1 MEKRIIYIVV
11 TSLLTGG
18 AEKQAIWLANKFFEN
33 NYEVR
38 FVVLKKGDEL
48 SFLLNRKISIRQF
61 KLYSKNDSRFLVRT
75 RLVYWFLTAI
85 INLRRDIRREETSNI
100 TVISFLIHSNILAFF
115 STLFNRNIKHIMSV
129 RSDRFTVRTS
139 NISFIRHLIF
149 YFISMQSSSIVFN
162 SENAMKKF
170 KKLSIRKNNHVVVPN
185 GITVT
190 YPKPDIAI
198 KNKIKDSLGNFDYKI
213 FTAGRL
219 DKLNNY
225 SELIKAVRILKDK
238 NINIGLILFGDGWQ
252 RQALEKEVKNLHL
265 EHEVR
270 FFGKVNNIPNY
281 FGLFDLA
288 IHTATHG
295 GLSNL
300 IIEAIYNKIPIAVTP
315 IGDSQ
320 ELIKEN
326 RGIEIKGFDSS
337 SIANAIEEFIFLD
350 KDSISDSTERAYS
363 YLSGK
368 IDNES
373 IYKKWADL
381 AK

>member
-1 MEKRIIYIVV
+1 MEKRIIYIIV

-170 KKLSIRKNNHVVVPN
+170 KKLSIRKNNHVVIPN
-185 GITVT
+185 GITVI
-190 YPKPDIAI
+190 YPKADIAI

-252 RQALEKEVKNLHL
+252 RESLEKEVINLHL

-270 FFGKVNNIPNY
+270 FFGKVKNIPNY

-337 SIANAIEEFIFLD
+337 SIADAIEEFIFLD
-350 KDSISDSTERAYS
+350 KDSISDST
-363 YLSGK
+363 
-368 IDNES
+368 
-373 IYKKWADL
+373 
-381 AK
+381 

>member
-129 RSDRFTVRTS
+129 RSDRFTLRTS

-190 YPKPDIAI
+190 YPKADIAI
-198 KNKIKDSLGNFDYKI
+198 KNKIKDSLDNFDYKI

-252 RQALEKEVKNLHL
+252 REALEKEVKNLHL
-265 EHEVR
+265 EYEVR

-337 SIANAIEEFIFLD
+337 SIADAIEEFIFLD

>member
-1 MEKRIIYIVV
+1 MEKRKIYIIV

-48 SFLLNRKISIRQF
+48 SFLLNKAIPIRQF
-61 KLYSKNDSRFLVRT
+61 KLFSKKDSRFLART
-75 RLVYWFLTAI
+75 RLAYWFIVAI
-85 INLRRDIRREETSNI
+85 KNLRKDIRREDSSDI

-115 STLFNRNIKHIMSV
+115 STLFNKRIKHIMSV

-170 KKLSIRKNNHVVVPN
+170 KKLSIRKNNHYVVPN
-185 GITVT
+185 GITIA
-190 YPKPDIAI
+190 YPEADIQVN
-198 KNKIKDSLGNFDYKI
+198 NKIKDSLSSFEYKI
-213 FTAGRL
+213 FSAGRL
-219 DKLNNY
+219 DELNNY
-225 SELIKAVRILKDK
+225 SELIKAIRILKDK
-238 NINIGLILFGDGWQ
+238 GLNIGLILFGDGWQ
-252 RQALEKEVKNLHL
+252 RNALEEQVQDLHL
-265 EHEVR
+265 THEVN
-270 FFGKVNNIPNY
+270 FFGKVKNIPNY
-281 FGLFDLA
+281 FELFDLA

-300 IIEAIYNKIPIAVTP
+300 IIEAIYNKTPIAVTP

-320 ELIKEN
+320 ELIKKN
-326 RGIEIKGFDSS
+326 RGIEIKGFDS
-337 SIANAIEEFIFLD
+337 NAIVDAIEKFIMLD
-350 KDSISDSTERAYS
+350 IDSINDSTERAYT
-363 YLSGK
+363 YLSERF
-368 IDNES
+368 DNES
-373 IYKKWADL
+373 IYEKWVDL

>member
-48 SFLLNRKISIRQF
+48 SFLLNREISIRQF

-170 KKLSIRKNNHVVVPN
+170 KKLSIRKNNHVVIPN
-185 GITVT
+185 GITVI
-190 YPKPDIAI
+190 YPKADIAI

-252 RQALEKEVKNLHL
+252 RESLEKEVINLHL

-270 FFGKVNNIPNY
+270 FFGKVKNIPNY

-337 SIANAIEEFIFLD
+337 SIADAIEEFIFLD

>member
-1 MEKRIIYIVV
+1 MEKRIIYIIV

-48 SFLLNRKISIRQF
+48 SFLLNKEIPIRQF
-61 KLYSKNDSRFLVRT
+61 KLFSRKDSRFLART
-75 RLVYWFLTAI
+75 RLVYWFLVAI
-85 INLRRDIRREETSNI
+85 KNLRKDMRREDSPNI

-115 STLFNRNIKHIMSV
+115 STLFNKHIKHIMSV

-139 NISFIRHLIF
+139 NVSFIRHLIF

-170 KKLSIRKNNHVVVPN
+170 KKLSIRKNNHYVVPN
-185 GITVT
+185 GITIA
-190 YPKPDIAI
+190 YPEVDKEM
-198 KNKIKDSLGNFDYKI
+198 KNKIEDSINSFEYKI

-219 DKLNNY
+219 DELNNY
-225 SELIKAVRILKDK
+225 SELIKAIRILKDK
-238 NINIGLILFGDGWQ
+238 GLDIGLILFGDGWQ
-252 RQALEKEVKNLHL
+252 RNTLEEQVQDLHL
-265 EHEVR
+265 EHEVN
-270 FFGKVNNIPNY
+270 FFGKVKNIPNY
-281 FGLFDLA
+281 FELFDLA

-320 ELIKEN
+320 ELIKKN

-337 SIANAIEEFIFLD
+337 AIVDAIEEFIMLD
-350 KDSISDSTERAYS
+350 KDSINDSTERAYV
-363 YLSGK
+363 YLSEK
-368 IDNES
+368 FDNKS
-373 IYKKWADL
+373 IYAKWVDL

>member
-48 SFLLNRKISIRQF
+48 SFLLNREISIRQF

-170 KKLSIRKNNHVVVPN
+170 KKLSIRKNNHVVIPN
-185 GITVT
+185 GITVI
-190 YPKPDIAI
+190 YPKADIAI

-252 RQALEKEVKNLHL
+252 RESLEKEVINLHL

-270 FFGKVNNIPNY
+270 FFGKVKNIPNY

-337 SIANAIEEFIFLD
+337 FIADAIEEFIFLD

>member
-1 MEKRIIYIVV
+1 MEKRKIYIIV

-48 SFLLNRKISIRQF
+48 SFLLNKEIPIRQF
-61 KLYSKNDSRFLVRT
+61 KLFSKKDSRFLART
-75 RLVYWFLTAI
+75 RLAYWFLVAI
-85 INLRRDIRREETSNI
+85 KNLRKDIRREDSSNI

-115 STLFNRNIKHIMSV
+115 STLFNKRIKHIMSV

-139 NISFIRHLIF
+139 NVSFIRHLIF

-170 KKLSIRKNNHVVVPN
+170 KKLSIRKNNHYVVPN
-185 GITVT
+185 GITIA
-190 YPKPDIAI
+190 YPEVDMEI
-198 KNKIKDSLGNFDYKI
+198 KNKIEDSLSSFEYKI
-213 FTAGRL
+213 FSAGRL
-219 DKLNNY
+219 DELNNY
-225 SELIKAVRILKDK
+225 SELIKAIRILKDK
-238 NINIGLILFGDGWQ
+238 GLNIGLILFGDGWQ
-252 RQALEKEVKNLHL
+252 RNALEEQVQDLHL
-265 EHEVR
+265 EHEVN
-270 FFGKVNNIPNY
+270 FFGKVKNIPNY
-281 FGLFDLA
+281 FELFDLA

-320 ELIKEN
+320 ELIKKN
-326 RGIEIKGFDSS
+326 RGIEIKGFDSND
-337 SIANAIEEFIFLD
+337 IVDAIEEFIMLD
-350 KDSISDSTERAYS
+350 KDSINDSTERAYV
-363 YLSGK
+363 YLSEK
-368 IDNES
+368 FDNKS
-373 IYKKWADL
+373 IYEKWVDL

>member
-252 RQALEKEVKNLHL
+252 REALEKEVINLHL

-337 SIANAIEEFIFLD
+337 SIADAIEEFIFLD

-363 YLSGK
+363 YLAGK

>member
-48 SFLLNRKISIRQF
+48 SFLLNREISIRQF

-85 INLRRDIRREETSNI
+85 INLRRDIRKEETSNI

-170 KKLSIRKNNHVVVPN
+170 KKLSIRKNNHVVIPN
-185 GITVT
+185 GITVI
-190 YPKPDIAI
+190 YPKADIAI

-252 RQALEKEVKNLHL
+252 RESLEKEVINLHL

-270 FFGKVNNIPNY
+270 FFGKVKNIPNY

-337 SIANAIEEFIFLD
+337 SIADAIEEFIFLD

>member
-185 GITVT
+185 GITVA
-190 YPKPDIAI
+190 YPKADIAI

-252 RQALEKEVKNLHL
+252 REALEKEVKNLHL

-326 RGIEIKGFDSS
+326 RGVEIKGFDSS

>member
-252 RQALEKEVKNLHL
+252 REALEKEVKNLHL

-337 SIANAIEEFIFLD
+337 SIADAIEEFIFLD

>member
-48 SFLLNRKISIRQF
+48 SFLLNREISIRQF

-170 KKLSIRKNNHVVVPN
+170 KKLSIRKNNHVVIPN
-185 GITVT
+185 GITVI
-190 YPKPDIAI
+190 YPKADIAI

-225 SELIKAVRILKDK
+225 SELIKAVQILKDK

-252 RQALEKEVKNLHL
+252 RESLEKEVINLHL

-270 FFGKVNNIPNY
+270 FFGKVKNIPNY

-337 SIANAIEEFIFLD
+337 SIADAIEEFIFLD

>member
-252 RQALEKEVKNLHL
+252 REALEKEVKNLHL

-337 SIANAIEEFIFLD
+337 SIADAIEEFIFLD

-363 YLSGK
+363 YLSRK

>member
-139 NISFIRHLIF
+139 NISFIRHFIF

-170 KKLSIRKNNHVVVPN
+170 KKLSIRKNNHVVIPN
-185 GITVT
+185 GITVI
-190 YPKPDIAI
+190 YPKADIAI

-225 SELIKAVRILKDK
+225 SELIKAVRILRDK

-252 RQALEKEVKNLHL
+252 REALEKEVKNLHL
-265 EHEVR
+265 EHAVR